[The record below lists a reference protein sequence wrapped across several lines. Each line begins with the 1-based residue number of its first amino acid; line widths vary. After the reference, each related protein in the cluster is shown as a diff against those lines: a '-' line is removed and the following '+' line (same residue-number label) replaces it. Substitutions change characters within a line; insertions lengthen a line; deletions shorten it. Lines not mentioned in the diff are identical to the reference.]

1 MGRST
6 YRRVLGI
13 VGLPLLAVAVLVGV
27 FVFIARY
34 SDSARAPTPAPTD
47 TSSSVATSVLTPVPT
62 AVATPVPTETPSNEP
77 TRASTTLPAI
87 VWRDAPRE
95 GTTRPEVEYSKA
107 DLDAWHEKIS
117 ETIHR
122 IPGVSLSGVHDN
134 RIEISMY
141 GRRGAREAVEAA
153 IAEANVPRGAV
164 VISFGCG
171 PFPSGQPPSEVFLR
185 AIDFS
190 LDMAAQVSYG
200 QTIRMKLT
208 LTNVSDEP
216 VVLFRGD
223 PPHDFVVTTPDGEG
237 VWYWTCGK
245 ILLAVGI
252 TDTMR
257 PGAVRVF
264 TGSWEQVD
272 NQGEAVPPGTY
283 IVHAAFNYA
292 WGDSTEFVQ
301 LVTPPHQLEVL
312 GE

>member
-6 YRRVLGI
+6 YRRVLGF

-27 FVFIARY
+27 IVFIARD
-34 SDSARAPTPAPTD
+34 SDSAPAPTPIPTDTPTGVPTPAPITV
-47 TSSSVATSVLTPVPT
+47 TTSVPT
-62 AVATPVPTETPSNEP
+62 DAPTNAPP
-77 TRASTTLPAI
+77 TRFSTTLPDIDWPAG
-87 VWRDAPRE
+87 PRE
-95 GTTRPEVEYSKA
+95 GGARSGTEYSKA
-107 DLDAWHEKIS
+107 ELDAWHEKMVDAIY
-117 ETIHR
+117 R
-122 IPGVSLSGVHDN
+122 VPGVSSSGVHDN
-134 RIEISMY
+134 RIEISVY

-153 IAEANVPRGAV
+153 IAEANVPRDAV
-164 VISFGCG
+164 VVSFGCG
-171 PFPSGQPPSEVFLR
+171 PFRPVQPPNNEFLR
-185 AIDFS
+185 AVEFS
-190 LDMAAQVSYG
+190 LDMASQVSYG
-200 QTIRMKLT
+200 QTVRMKLT

-272 NQGEAVPPGTY
+272 NQGEVVPPGTY

-292 WGDSTEFVQ
+292 WGDSTQFVQ
-301 LVTPPHQLEVL
+301 LVTPPQKLEVL
-312 GE
+312 SE